1 MDLSEPKCLPWDLI
15 IEILAM
21 LPAKT
26 LLRFRCVCKAWRSMI
41 DSSDFINMHLK
52 VYNTNKNRILVQ
64 EAYGG
69 GRSRT
74 YAIYCT
80 SGIRPLTKSAQL
92 YETSISYTLYSCC
105 NGLMLVRPRS
115 SYPCPCRTPFR
126 LWNPSIR
133 KSLLLPLC
141 PLVSARYALGYA
153 PSCNDYKVVA
163 FEQGLKSIS
172 DVVEVPIAVYSL
184 NDHSWKMKTK
194 SGIFA
199 HRLCFY
205 RMERRSVFCQGA
217 VYWVGVYYSSEAL
230 YRFDFDTEELRFL
243 EIPDTQKNGIWIRSY
258 AILLGDS
265 IAVCSLSLQRT
276 RIWILKKDGA
286 EESWSLWISGDG
298 YEDYCYQTHYV
309 RNKTVLLMGF
319 QSMSSYNFANHQRQ
333 DLSSSFQGFCQYLS
347 TYVESLVMSKVSK
360 GQTLTPLPQRETD
373 ELRDDK

>member
-1 MDLSEPKCLPWDLI
+1 MDLSEPKYLPWDLI

-64 EAYGG
+64 EAYCG
-69 GRSRT
+69 GRSST

-80 SGIRPLTKSAQL
+80 SGIGPLIKSAQL
-92 YETSISYTLYSCC
+92 YETSIFYSLYGCC
-105 NGLMLVRPRS
+105 NGLMLVRPQS
-115 SYPCPCRTPFR
+115 SYPCSRTPLR

-163 FEQGLKSIS
+163 FELGFKSIS

-184 NDHSWKMKTK
+184 NNHSWKIKTK
-194 SGIFA
+194 SGIFVEIS
-199 HRLCFY
+199 CFY

-230 YRFDFDTEELRFL
+230 YRFDFDTEELRSL

-286 EESWSLWISGDG
+286 KESWS
-298 YEDYCYQTHYV
+298 CV
-309 RNKTVLLMGF
+309 
-319 QSMSSYNFANHQRQ
+319 
-333 DLSSSFQGFCQYLS
+333 CQYLG

-373 ELRDDK
+373 ELRDDKYLIGPK